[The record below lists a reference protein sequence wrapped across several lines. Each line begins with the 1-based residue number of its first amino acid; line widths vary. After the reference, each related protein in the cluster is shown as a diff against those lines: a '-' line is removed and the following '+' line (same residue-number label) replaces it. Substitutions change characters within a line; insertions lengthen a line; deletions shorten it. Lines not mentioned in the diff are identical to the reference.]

1 MMVALKLL
9 LIFGVL
15 ALGVTHSMA
24 RKMARSKSDFMEYAD
39 RNKDG
44 LVKLCEFV
52 RFFNKVELTIRFL
65 QRKQVL

>member
-15 ALGVTHSMA
+15 ALGVTHS
-24 RKMARSKSDFMEYAD
+24 MARSKSDFMEYAD